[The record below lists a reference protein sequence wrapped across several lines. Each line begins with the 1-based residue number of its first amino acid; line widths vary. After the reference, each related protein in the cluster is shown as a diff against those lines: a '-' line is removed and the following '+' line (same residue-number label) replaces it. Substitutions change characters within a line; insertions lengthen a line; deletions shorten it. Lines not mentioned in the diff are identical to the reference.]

1 MVFVCLKKIMQ
12 QAFIKARRATVIV
25 SFRSLQGKR
34 WIQNASYKQR
44 QSHECSELLHGEK
57 EVWHVTKSVLVHPLA
72 QTHLCC

>member
-12 QAFIKARRATVIV
+12 QAFIKARTTVIV